1 MSDEWL
7 KDSYSEMNRLE
18 NAEPL
23 IKTKNCID
31 CGDEHELSELN
42 NECRCVQCNQD
53 FLEETKM

>member
-1 MSDEWL
+1 L